1 MWLFLWVVFVLAA
14 IGFFLWS
21 YHAIYEQKRA
31 WKAFSEK
38 YNLQYFGGKMMDSPS
53 MTGQIKGYDF
63 NFYPQIVENVQ
74 GQRQTQNIV
83 EIFLNTVPDMISVV
97 ATPGFSDFVT
107 VLDLPEPFHVDDPE
121 WPTYVLSRTFP
132 NEDPVS
138 WFMNEKQR
146 LAALQK
152 LTKLPFDWAFF
163 SDAERAFIALRTPN
177 SLADPA
183 KLNKLVGV
191 LMDVTKM
198 LEKYPVVTDGNS
210 ETVQES
216 EALDD

>member
-1 MWLFLWVVFVLAA
+1 
-14 IGFFLWS
+14 
-21 YHAIYEQKRA
+21 
-31 WKAFSEK
+31 
-38 YNLQYFGGKMMDSPS
+38 